1 MDFDNKN
8 PDDFNEIM
16 GFLLGFS
23 QMRAEGLEP
32 WTQDLKVHEKIG
44 KNPLKIAVFAG
55 MKTAC
60 TVFAPT
66 CKLQHLYAMISNWF
80 RHLPGSVSKKN
91 GKYRVSFGELS
102 Q

>member
-60 TVFAPT
+60 TVLLLLANYST
-66 CKLQHLYAMISNWF
+66 CMQ
-80 RHLPGSVSKKN
+80 
-91 GKYRVSFGELS
+91 
-102 Q
+102 